1 MPRIVG
7 RRADGAVVVGVGGV
21 CVVVEPETL
30 DDQGHWTVGADAAE
44 IRPVYVATGEPGV
57 MSADDPMPRDMLT
70 AAHIEAI
77 LHWEVGFVEGVPGD
91 PARPGLGAEAELYL
105 RYRPDTG
112 DAYPK
117 TVAPHTD
124 PMFTRGPDDTPMLD
138 LAELPASEAAKT
150 AATGAHASDAR
161 VPEREFD
168 DYDDPAPLHQF
179 CASMAHVEDLS
190 GEDLVAEA
198 AQDLIDRVSYAPT
211 VAEFYP
217 ALADAVAAADLPDD
231 IVESTDGFGREEI
244 LDFLERVVAEL
255 DRRRPWP
262 DPALLAVDPQD
273 WPSIGASRPIGWVDM
288 FIDELEWALKE
299 SFGDV
304 PDDDLPMLVLRL
316 RGGQLVALVG
326 EDPDPERFLVLL
338 PDLDGRREPREVIDY
353 LARYAGLEVSTDG
366 LDAILE
372 EVPAP

>member
-21 CVVVEPETL
+21 CVMVEPDTL
-30 DDQGHWTVGADAAE
+30 DDRGRWTVAAGAAE
-44 IRPVYVATGEPGV
+44 IGPVYVAAGEPGV
-57 MSADDPMPRDMLT
+57 VAADDPMPRDMLT
-70 AAHIEAI
+70 AAHVEAI
-77 LHWEVGFVEGVPGD
+77 LRWEVGFVEGVPGD
-91 PARPGLGAEAELYL
+91 PVRPGLGAESELYL

-117 TVAPHTD
+117 IVALHTD
-124 PMFTRGPDDTPMLD
+124 PMFARGPDAAPMLD
-138 LAELPASEAAKT
+138 LAELPAPDATTPEATDGRA
-150 AATGAHASDAR
+150 GDAD
-161 VPEREFD
+161 VLEFGD
-168 DYDDPAPLHQF
+168 DYDDLTPLHQF
-179 CASMAHVEDLS
+179 CASMAYVEDLS
-190 GEDLVAEA
+190 GKDLVADA

-231 IVESTDGFGREEI
+231 IVELTDGFGREEI

-262 DPALLAVDPQD
+262 DPALMAVDPQQ
-273 WPSIGASRPIGWVDM
+273 WPSIGASRPIGWVHM
-288 FIDELEWALKE
+288 FTDELEWALKE
-299 SFGDV
+299 SIGDV
-304 PDDDLPMLVLRL
+304 PDDDLPLLVLRL

-338 PDLDGRREPREVIDY
+338 PELDGQREPREVIDY

-366 LDAILE
+366 LDDILE
-372 EVPAP
+372 EVPTP